1 MICNFSARKYRLK
14 NSEFTQNKKKS
25 FFFHLFS
32 IDNLNFYAV

>member
-14 NSEFTQNKKKS
+14 NSEFKQKKKKS

-32 IDNLNFYAV
+32 IVNLIFYAV